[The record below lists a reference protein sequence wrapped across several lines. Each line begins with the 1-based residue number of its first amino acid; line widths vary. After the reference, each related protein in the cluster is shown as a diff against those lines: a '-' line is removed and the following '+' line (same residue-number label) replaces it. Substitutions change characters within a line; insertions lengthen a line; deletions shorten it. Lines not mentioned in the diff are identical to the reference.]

1 MLRKEACLV
10 TGAGGFIGSHLT
22 EKLVSEGYRVR
33 ALVNYRGDGSL
44 GWLSES
50 EVLGAK
56 NLEIVRGDVRD
67 SGQMLEL
74 VDSMDWVF
82 HLAALIG
89 IPYSFSAPNSYVLTN
104 VLGTQNLLE
113 AARQKNVSAFIQ
125 TSTSE
130 VYGSA
135 TKTPMDESHRLH
147 PQSPYA
153 ASKVGADALALS
165 YFHSFNVPVGVLRPF
180 NTFGPRQS
188 ARAVIP
194 TIIAQLI
201 DEGAEQVRLGNSNT
215 RRDFTF
221 VEDTVAGF
229 IAFAR
234 RIEQAKG
241 QAINLGS
248 GWSISIKELFD
259 QLAKL
264 TGSKALIQADPD
276 RLRPHSSEVDELLS
290 NNQLAQQ
297 LLDWRP
303 ARSEPIAFAVALQET
318 IDWFSHRA
326 RKSSTWSSAEYIQ

>member
-1 MLRKEACLV
+1 MSKKEVCLV

-22 EKLVSEGYRVR
+22 EKLVSEGHHVR

-44 GWLSES
+44 GWLGES
-50 EVLGAK
+50 VYLGAK
-56 NLEIVRGDVRD
+56 NLEIVRGDIRD

-74 VDSMDWVF
+74 VDSVDWVF

-89 IPYSFSAPNSYVLTN
+89 IPYSFSAPSSYTLTN
-104 VLGTQNLLE
+104 VIGTQNLLE
-113 AARQKNVSAFIQ
+113 ASRKSNVSAFVQ

-135 TKTPMDESHRLH
+135 TMTPMDESHRLH

-165 YFHSFNVPVGVLRPF
+165 YFHSFNLPVGVLRPF

-188 ARAVIP
+188 VRAVIP
-194 TIIAQLI
+194 TIISQLI
-201 DEGAEQVRLGNSNT
+201 EKGTGEVRLGNLGT

-229 IAFAR
+229 IAFAS
-234 RIEQAKG
+234 RIKEVRG
-241 QAINLGS
+241 LTVNLGS
-248 GWSISIKELFD
+248 GWSISISELFE
-259 QLAKL
+259 QCAKL
-264 TGSKALIQADPD
+264 MGSKSHIQVDTD

-290 NNQLAQQ
+290 NNQLARD
-297 LLDWRP
+297 LLSWKP
-303 ARSEPIAFAVALQET
+303 SRSEPSAFTAALRDT
-318 IDWFSHRA
+318 IDWFEVRA
-326 RKSSTWSSAEYIQ
+326 GESAVWASAEYRK